1 MGILTPVFEVL
12 AWFGQFSDPLA
23 WTVVATFLAGAVL
36 EYRYPERAKLLIV
49 AAWVLFG
56 VFWLSVVHHFTFV
69 QKSIIESVGT
79 AAAVPACLSVAL
91 LLARGRDSLMVLSR
105 SIAVMGIVF
114 LPFEAIPMLRETLIE
129 AVTDQTAF
137 LMSVIGFDPTV
148 IDGLTVEGLNIADK
162 TYPYD
167 STFLF
172 YHEGDPVTYTIKIA
186 CTGLGSMSVMAG
198 LIAAVDAPMHRK
210 LRAFAASIPV
220 IYGLNLVRNVF
231 IGLGLGTQKFHIFP
245 DLVSSLFA
253 IEDEVMVSYY
263 VTDRI
268 IAQSLSVVVM
278 IAITWAVVHQLPEL
292 LGVIEDAIYVLTRR
306 EVDLGQALGIQSREV
321 RADGEGESPLQE

>member
-1 MGILTPVFEVL
+1 MGTFTPVVDAL

-23 WTVVATFLAGAVL
+23 WTVVAVFVVGLLVERRDPELARPIV
-36 EYRYPERAKLLIV
+36 V

-69 QKSIIESVGT
+69 QKSIIEAVGT
-79 AAAVPACLSVAL
+79 AAAVPASLSVAL
-91 LLARGRDSLMVLSR
+91 LLARGRTSLMVLSR
-105 SIAVMGIVF
+105 SIAVMGLVF
-114 LPFEAIPMLRETLIE
+114 LPFEAVPVLRRTLIE
-129 AVTDQTAF
+129 TVTDQTAI
-137 LMSVIGFDPTV
+137 LMTLIGFDPTV
-148 IDGLTVEGLNIADK
+148 IGGLTVDGLNIADK
-162 TYPYD
+162 TYPYE

-172 YHEGDPVTYTIKIA
+172 YHQGDPLTYTIKIA
-186 CTGLGSMSVMAG
+186 CTGLGSMAVMAG
-198 LIAAVDAPMHRK
+198 LIAAVDAPMGRK

-245 DLVSSLFA
+245 DLVSALFA
-253 IEDEVMVSYY
+253 VEDEVMVSYY

-278 IAITWAVVHQLPEL
+278 VAITWVVVHQLPEL
-292 LGVIEDAIYVLTRR
+292 LGIIEDAIYVLTRR
-306 EVDLGQALGIQSREV
+306 EIDLGQALGIQSPEV
-321 RADGEGESPLQE
+321 RADGDGSG